1 MMFGWNHEISL
12 FSSLKK
18 INDFS
23 KIFNLKNIYMYEY
36 SKANIK
42 NVQNII
48 RRNTKLQF
56 NEFFKSFGKLIWRN
70 AGNVW
75 IT

>member
-1 MMFGWNHEISL
+1 
-12 FSSLKK
+12 
-18 INDFS
+18 
-23 KIFNLKNIYMYEY
+23 MYEY

-56 NEFFKSFGKLIWRN
+56 NEFFKSFGKLIRRMQ
-70 AGNVW
+70 VMSELHKFFS
-75 IT
+75 ILSHSSLLQH